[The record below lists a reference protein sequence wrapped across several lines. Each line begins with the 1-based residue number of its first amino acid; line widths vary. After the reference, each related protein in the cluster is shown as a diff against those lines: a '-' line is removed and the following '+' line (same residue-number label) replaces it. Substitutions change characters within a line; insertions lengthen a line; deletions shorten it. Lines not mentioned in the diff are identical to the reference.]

1 MTVLVVCSFI
11 EPTVSVLWQASGK
24 DTIIKPRLSVRIR
37 YFGVPVSQPET
48 KPSAKPKTHQPR
60 CYKVILLNDNYTPQ
74 EFVVSVLRKVFR
86 LTTDQASRVMI
97 TAHMKGSCVVVV
109 LSKDIAETKAQE
121 ANEMG
126 KQEGYPLQFTTE
138 PEE

>member
-1 MTVLVVCSFI
+1 
-11 EPTVSVLWQASGK
+11 
-24 DTIIKPRLSVRIR
+24 
-37 YFGVPVSQPET
+37 VSQPET

>member
-1 MTVLVVCSFI
+1 M
-11 EPTVSVLWQASGK
+11 
-24 DTIIKPRLSVRIR
+24 
-37 YFGVPVSQPET
+37 SQSET
-48 KPSAKPKTHQPR
+48 KTSAKPKTLQPR
-60 CYKVILLNDNYTPQ
+60 RYKVILLNDDYTPQ

-86 LTTDQASRVMI
+86 LTRAQASRVMI

-126 KQEGYPLQFTTE
+126 KQEGYPLEFTTE